1 MHKLLRSRAEGQSLI
16 VAALAM
22 VVLVALSGLAVDGSR
37 AFEERRRAA
46 GAADAAALAGTNALA
61 TARKSG
67 GSGSA
72 IRAAVLA
79 SLTSNGVSTAQ
90 SLDWE
95 AYYTSAT
102 GASLGVVGAGA
113 IPSAPRGVRV
123 ELSYQFNTFLM
134 PVLGRDT
141 LPAAGDATAIY
152 GPIAGPPFG
161 GDLLPLTVSLGAAL
175 DMKDNPGDIAV
186 FGPDTGA
193 YKGHPGAF
201 GGVNLIPNQKIP
213 NGNGSPSDCT
223 SGPADPSDDA
233 PDNPRYWWCNG
244 TEHDINI
251 GDELYN
257 NPGMVSNSLEDEIE
271 RRFDTRRTG
280 LVPIFAPPAIG
291 SGANVR
297 YTIIGFMA
305 IKLEGYDLTG
315 SDKEIRAR
323 YVDFFVTAGAINPNP
338 NALDTGVYAI
348 NLID

>member
-1 MHKLLRSRAEGQSLI
+1 MGKLPRSRAEGQSLI
-16 VAALAM
+16 VVALAL

-46 GAADAAALAGTNALA
+46 GAADAAALAGTSALA
-61 TARKSG
+61 EARKSG
-67 GSGSA
+67 GSGSD
-72 IRAAVLA
+72 IRAAVEGSLA
-79 SLTSNGVSTAQ
+79 SNGLSTAQ
-90 SLDWE
+90 ALDWE
-95 AYYTSAT
+95 AYYTDAT
-102 GASLGVVGAGA
+102 GASLGEVGTGS

-123 ELSYQFNTFLM
+123 ELAYQINTFFM
-134 PVLGRDT
+134 PVFGRDT
-141 LPAAGDATAIY
+141 LPASADATAVY
-152 GPIAGPPFG
+152 GPLAGPPFG
-161 GDLLPLTVSLGAAL
+161 GDLIPLTVSLGAAL
-175 DMKDNPGDIAV
+175 DMQDNPGDIAV
-186 FGPDTGA
+186 FGPDTGT

-201 GGVNLIPNQKIP
+201 GGVNLIPNETIP
-213 NGNGSPSDCT
+213 NGNGSPGDCT
-223 SGPADPSDDA
+223 GGPADPSADA

-257 NPGMVSNSLEDEIE
+257 NPGMVSNSLADEIE
-271 RRFDTRRTG
+271 RRLDTRPAG

-305 IKLEGYDLTG
+305 VELVGYDLTG
-315 SDKEIRAR
+315 TDKEIRAR